1 MTRGIEDRSKE
12 QLIEELNTLKQELA
26 ILKERD
32 MQRIHTESALLK
44 TKATAFAL
52 LHATSDLAAVLNID
66 GVILEVNDAVLR
78 RIGMD
83 MDQLVGKNLFDFFP
97 QEFKDF
103 KRVYINIVQQTK
115 EPMRFQDE
123 FQGLILHVCLYP
135 ILDSD
140 DEVERL
146 AIFVSDITQ
155 HRQSEDLLYRY
166 SQILS
171 TIEAPM
177 AYIDKNFIFR
187 TVNDAYLKIYNKK
200 KKNEIVGHTVEELLG
215 EIFIKKKIKWHIQ
228 KCLTGQEVKQQEWMD
243 FPDGQRRFM
252 YMNYY
257 PMFSKEKETTIG
269 VVVNS
274 IDITKMKEMEDKL
287 KRLSI
292 TDQLTQIYNRVKFNS
307 ALEEEVKRYRRYN
320 TELAIVMLDIDH
332 FKRVND
338 TYGHMVGDVVLQT
351 VSDRLAAAL
360 RSYESVGRYGGEE
373 FLVTL
378 FACDADGAARA
389 MERMRAAVGT
399 REIETQKGKLS
410 VSISL
415 GAAASS
421 DPEASLDDLIMV
433 ADEALYEAKNAGR
446 NRHVVKVVEKQG

>member
-1 MTRGIEDRSKE
+1 MTRSIEDRSKE
-12 QLIEELNTLKQELA
+12 QLIEELNTLKQELSL
-26 ILKERD
+26 LKERD
-32 MQRIHTESALLK
+32 MQRIHTENALLK

-78 RIGMD
+78 RVGMD

-97 QEFKDF
+97 KEFQDF

-187 TVNDAYLKIYNKK
+187 TVNDAYLKLYNKK
-200 KKNEIVGHTVEELLG
+200 KKNEIVGHSVEELLG
-215 EIFIKKKIKWHIQ
+215 EIYIKKKIKWNIQ
-228 KCLTGQEVKQQEWMD
+228 KCLTGQEVKQQEWID

-257 PMFSKEKETTIG
+257 PLFSKEKETTIG

-292 TDQLTQIYNRVKFNS
+292 TDQLTQIYNRVKFNAS
-307 ALEEEVKRYRRYN
+307 LEEEVKRNRRYN
-320 TELAIVMLDIDH
+320 TELAIIMLDIDH

-338 TYGHMVGDVVLQT
+338 TYGHDVGDKVL
-351 VSDRLAAAL
+351 
-360 RSYESVGRYGGEE
+360 VGLVAIVKQCIRETDVFARWGGEE
-373 FLVTL
+373 FILLLPHTSL
-378 FACDADGAARA
+378 ENAAKLA
-389 MERMRAAVGT
+389 ERIRVKVELYHFDVVG
-399 REIETQKGKLS
+399 EITCSFGVSEFLGEDTEETFSKR
-410 VSISL
+410 V
-415 GAAASS
+415 
-421 DPEASLDDLIMV
+421 DN
-433 ADEALYEAKNAGR
+433 ALYESKRTGR
-446 NRHVVKVVEKQG
+446 NRVTVR